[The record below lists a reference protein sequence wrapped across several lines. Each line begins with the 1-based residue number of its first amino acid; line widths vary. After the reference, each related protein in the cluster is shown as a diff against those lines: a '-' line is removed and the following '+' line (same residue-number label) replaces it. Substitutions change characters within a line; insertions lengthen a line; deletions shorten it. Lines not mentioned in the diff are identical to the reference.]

1 MTISK
6 DKNDRGNQ
14 GIGEITNAGV
24 TGIAVADL
32 IKTTTKRDAS
42 PAEVNT
48 ILKNLTLDEAIVVYS
63 AGFWRKEYQRLPDSL
78 AFMMF
83 DWGINSHPRSVIG
96 RFQTHLGIKKTGEL
110 DETTITKINSL
121 GEKNA
126 CQELLRCRLKRYLEL
141 VAKDPTQARYLPGWN
156 TRAEQSL
163 HFVSSQ
169 RYKELKEVFEQ
180 TAGRGCDFFDP
191 VRAGLYTLKRDSSE
205 AALIR
210 LLQERL
216 GKVGYKVQVDG
227 LWGDE
232 MDRTV
237 AFFKEKHGLPAC
249 QVKNGKPIG
258 VTWGTVDTLVLDAK
272 LKSMK
277 QHPNEAPMVAAAIT
291 DLKLPPR

>member
-1 MTISK
+1 
-6 DKNDRGNQ
+6 
-14 GIGEITNAGV
+14 
-24 TGIAVADL
+24 
-32 IKTTTKRDAS
+32 
-42 PAEVNT
+42 
-48 ILKNLTLDEAIVVYS
+48 
-63 AGFWRKEYQRLPDSL
+63 
-78 AFMMF
+78 
-83 DWGINSHPRSVIG
+83 
-96 RFQTHLGIKKTGEL
+96 
-110 DETTITKINSL
+110 
-121 GEKNA
+121 
-126 CQELLRCRLKRYLEL
+126 LKRYLEL